1 MSSSPRLSQSKVK
14 RHAAR
19 QRVKTFFEGQRHLR
33 KGICLLNAGQYDRA
47 AEELTRAAAINRDG
61 EALPEFLL
69 AALVGASRCEE
80 ASQRVSAQLERNP
93 EDVTAIV
100 RAAMLKWQD
109 GDAQGAIQSLREA
122 IALQPECAE
131 LHFQLGTMLA
141 GSDEHEE
148 AELRFTQAVTIDK
161 NHVDALVG
169 LAMCLGTRQSPGDA
183 LRHLERAQHLR
194 PWDSR
199 TALMMTI
206 AARAAAQ
213 AGAPVAVRAEM
224 PKERESD
231 SDEAIEELSRVI
243 ERDPE
248 FADALLS
255 LNPGEVDEAAFAML
269 ARTMQLAVA
278 RNPRHAELHFHCGRV
293 LQRLGRTNEAIE
305 AIERAVDL
313 DPRYVKALIL
323 LARLYQQTDR
333 FADAT
338 TRLEQTVLLGAE
350 YADTYYLL
358 GNLYRDTG
366 QLERA
371 RWAYEHALKIN
382 SRYEAAQRA
391 LASLAA

>member
-1 MSSSPRLSQSKVK
+1 M
-14 RHAAR
+14 
-19 QRVKTFFEGQRHLR
+19 G
-33 KGICLLNAGQYDRA
+33 AG
-47 AEELTRAAAINRDG
+47 
-61 EALPEFLL
+61 
-69 AALVGASRCEE
+69 RCEE
-80 ASQRVSAQLERNP
+80 ASQRASAQAQRDP
-93 EDVTAIV
+93 KDVTATV
-100 RAAMLKWQD
+100 RAALLTWKR
-109 GDAQGAIQSLREA
+109 GDAQGAIQSLRDA
-122 IALQPECAE
+122 VARQPESAE

-141 GSDEHEE
+141 GMDEHEE

-161 NHVDALVG
+161 NNVDALIG

-194 PWDSR
+194 PWDTR
-199 TALMMTI
+199 TALLMTI

-213 AGAPVAVRAEM
+213 AGTPVAVRAEM
-224 PKERESD
+224 PKDREAD
-231 SDEAIEELSRVI
+231 SDAAIEELSRVI

-248 FADALLS
+248 FADALLA
-255 LNPGEVDEAAFAML
+255 LDPGEVDETAFAML
-269 ARTMQLAVA
+269 ARTMQRAVA

-293 LQRLGRTNEAIE
+293 LERVGRTTEAIE

-333 FADAT
+333 YADAT

-350 YADTYYLL
+350 FADTYYLL